1 LHEQAGSE
9 TLAPAFQEAPVM
21 AATAPERAAE
31 YHASAGFSSTL
42 ARALITRTPAHAKAL
57 TEGFGRESDAM
68 DMGTAVHQLLLRD
81 DRVDVLDFDSFRT
94 NDAKA
99 ARTQS
104 RDQGRI
110 PLLRHK
116 WEEANDIAK
125 AVREQIVGLGLDP
138 VPFTEGTAEHVI
150 RWNENGVDCRAML
163 DWLRDDL
170 ATIDDLKTTSDA
182 SPRGFQR
189 KVWNLRYDIQAAF
202 YLRAVAAWLG
212 EMSHPIK
219 PRFRWIAVET
229 EYPYLVTVHEPDKAA
244 LENADA
250 RVDEALRIWADC
262 LAADSW
268 PGYPVT
274 VNEVGPVPWERD
286 SWADV
291 DLEEVP
297 F

>member
-1 LHEQAGSE
+1 M
-9 TLAPAFQEAPVM
+9 TTPA
-21 AATAPERAAE
+21 TTPERAAE

-42 ARALITRTPAHAKAL
+42 ARALISRTPAHAKAL
-57 TEGFGRESDAM
+57 VDGHQPESDAM
-68 DMGTAVHQLLLRD
+68 KLGTAVHQLLLRD
-81 DRVDVLDFDSFRT
+81 DRVDVIPFDEWRT
-94 NDAKA
+94 NEAKA
-99 ARTQS
+99 MVAQS
-104 RDQGRI
+104 QAAGRI
-110 PLLRHK
+110 PMK
-116 WEEANDIAK
+116 PKMWAQAQDVA
-125 AVREQIVGLGLDP
+125 ASVREQLAALDLDP

-150 RWNENGVDCRAML
+150 RFRWDELECRAML

-170 ATIDDLKTTSDA
+170 ETIDDLKTTNDA
-182 SPRGFQR
+182 SPWGFRG
-189 KVWNLRYDIQAAF
+189 KVWKLRYDIQAAF
-202 YLRAVAAWLG
+202 YRRAVLVTTGAL
-212 EMSHPIK
+212 

>member
-1 LHEQAGSE
+1 
-9 TLAPAFQEAPVM
+9 M

-31 YHASAGFSSTL
+31 YHRTGGFSSTL
-42 ARALITRTPAHAKAL
+42 ARAMVTKTAAHAKAIL
-57 TEGFGRESDAM
+57 DGHRRDSTAM
-68 DMGTAVHQLLLRD
+68 DMGSAVHQLLLRD
-81 DRVDVLDFDSFRT
+81 DRVDVLPYDSFRT
-94 NDAKA
+94 KDAQTE
-99 ARTQS
+99 RNLS
-104 RDQGRI
+104 RASGRI
-110 PLLRHK
+110 PLLIHQ
-116 WEEANDIAK
+116 WEEANEIAT
-125 AVREQIVGLGLDP
+125 AVRKQIKALELDP

-170 ATIDDLKTTSDA
+170 DTIDDLKTTSDA
-182 SPRGFQR
+182 SPRGFR
-189 KVWNLRYDIQAAF
+189 KKVWNLRYDIQAAF

-219 PRFRWIAVET
+219 PQFRWIAVET